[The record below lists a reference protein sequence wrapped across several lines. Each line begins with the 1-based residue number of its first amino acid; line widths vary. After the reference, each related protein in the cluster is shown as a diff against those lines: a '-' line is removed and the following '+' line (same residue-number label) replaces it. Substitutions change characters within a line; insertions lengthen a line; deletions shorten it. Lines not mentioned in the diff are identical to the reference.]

1 MRGMY
6 TCRAAGPKLIP
17 RRAGRPEKE
26 RRKGEGKEGRGEG
39 KRSEGGKEGGK
50 ELEGGR
56 REGGLSQV
64 QRVCSCK

>member
-26 RRKGEGKEGRGEG
+26 RRKVDGRNERREKSKEGMKDELIGRNVI
-39 KRSEGGKEGGK
+39 KE
-50 ELEGGR
+50 
-56 REGGLSQV
+56 
-64 QRVCSCK
+64 

>member
-26 RRKGEGKEGRGEG
+26 RRKGEGRNERRGKSKEGMNTAKLDCVAHLFEMGE
-39 KRSEGGKEGGK
+39 K
-50 ELEGGR
+50 
-56 REGGLSQV
+56 
-64 QRVCSCK
+64 